1 MAVNCPFCQY
11 PNFAGAKKCRRCGKV
26 LPKTCPEC
34 GHPTPDE
41 ATFCAKCGAI
51 FQKGKVDPETYKTK
65 SSRSHSFDDD
75 RKQLDEQEGIAVG
88 KPKAHRLKKCPEC
101 WHNISE
107 EATFCIYCG
116 TCFDQPLPPDTPP
129 TPSVS
134 VRQPGEKKEPAKE
147 AAPDK
152 TPAGKPAAKK
162 SLPRDEPAAAKPK
175 PAPKPAPEKPA
186 IPPTPIVTGKAFDPE
201 MLFVTAGGYPSLAG
215 GPAKLETR
223 GFRLARAPVT
233 CAQYKKF
240 CDETGHL
247 PPPDWFNG
255 APLPGKDRHPVVMVS
270 FADALAYCRWAGR
283 RLPTSTEWAIV
294 CGGKTPRRY
303 PWGDEARAAEVATAE
318 SGAATTRPARSQAG
332 DAGPFAHID
341 LVGNVRQWVFD
352 PNPEAM
358 PPLPGEL
365 PAGKCGLAGASYADP
380 LWLAA
385 NGRVD
390 FIADP
395 QFRAYVVGFRCAA
408 DV

>member
-11 PNFAGAKKCRRCGKV
+11 PNFAGAKKCRRCGKA

-34 GHPTPDE
+34 GHPLPDE

-51 FQKGKVDPETYKTK
+51 FQKEKVDPEQYKTK
-65 SSRSHSFDDD
+65 SSRSHSIDDD
-75 RKQLDEQEGIAVG
+75 RKHLAEQEGIAVAG
-88 KPKAHRLKKCPEC
+88 KPKVHRLKKCPEC

-107 EATFCIYCG
+107 EAAFCTYCG
-116 TCFDQPLPPDTPP
+116 TRFDQPLPPDTPP

-147 AAPDK
+147 AASAK
-152 TPAGKPAAKK
+152 TTAAKPAAKK
-162 SLPRDEPAAAKPK
+162 PPPK
-175 PAPKPAPEKPA
+175 DKAVAVKPKPAPEKPPA
-186 IPPTPIVTGKAFDPE
+186 PPTPIAAGKAFDPD
-201 MLFVTAGGYPSLAG
+201 MLFITAGSYPHPAG
-215 GPAKLETR
+215 GPAILETR

-233 CAQYKKF
+233 CAQYKRF
-240 CDETGHL
+240 CDETGLL
-247 PPPDWFNG
+247 PPPDWYNG
-255 APLPGKDRHPVVMVS
+255 APLPGKDQHPVVMVS

-283 RLPTSTEWAIV
+283 RLPTGTEWAIA
-294 CGGKTPRRY
+294 CGGKSPHKY
-303 PWGDEARAAEVATAE
+303 PWGDDARAAEVATVE
-318 SGAATTRPARSQAG
+318 SGATTTRPVRSQTG
-332 DAGPFAHID
+332 DVGPFAQVD
-341 LVGNVRQWVFD
+341 LVGNARQWVFD

-365 PAGKCGLAGASYADP
+365 PSGKCGLAGASYVDP
-380 LWLAA
+380 IWLAA

-395 QFRAYVVGFRCAA
+395 QFRSYVVGFRCAA